1 MSFSLE
7 TQEPQ
12 NYLYLTWIFLLQ
24 RYVDLAWS
32 CLGLESKFGALGRDL
47 CVFQLAL
54 KRPGPIFS
62 SLNLLGPQY
71 FSKNPW
77 ANASMKADPNSHSKE
92 QGGNLVILYLLWTT
106 KYPLTSDSTQEDPE
120 PPSLKDVLPFWLL
133 QGFQFF
139 TKVRRRRLQIGSLP
153 SHPLH
158 TIYLYLHTF
167 ASMIFEAIPWESKV
181 GFPSVFFLSDLL
193 HGS

>member
-24 RYVDLAWS
+24 RCVDLAWS

-77 ANASMKADPNSHSKE
+77 ANASMKTDPNSHSKE
-92 QGGNLVILYLLWTT
+92 QEGTGQSCI
-106 KYPLTSDSTQEDPE
+106 SCE
-120 PPSLKDVLPFWLL
+120 PPSIHSP
-133 QGFQFF
+133 QIPP
-139 TKVRRRRLQIGSLP
+139 RRI
-153 SHPLH
+153 
-158 TIYLYLHTF
+158 
-167 ASMIFEAIPWESKV
+167 
-181 GFPSVFFLSDLL
+181 LSLL
-193 HGS
+193 HSRMFFHFDSCKGFSSSPKSEGDAYGSVAFLATLCIPFTYICIHLHLWFLRQFLENQR